1 VLSTLIVAVGLVL
14 FVEGAL
20 YALFPEAMKKMMV
33 SVLDTPSHI
42 LRIFGILAA
51 IVGVVIVWLVQG

>member
-1 VLSTLIVAVGLVL
+1 MLSTLIIAVGLVL